1 MDPQKNEQEK
11 EKEMPRRKSEK
22 TGVTCWRMRSTDQEE
37 AEDPSSSEKRGQ
49 SVSEELFEGMKKE
62 IFEGTDNRASE
73 EDEKEEE
80 ELSSIES
87 VDRSGTSREG
97 MVSRINDKDMPS

>member
-37 AEDPSSSEKRGQ
+37 AVNPSSSEKRGK

-62 IFEGTDNRASE
+62 IFEGTDNRTSE

-87 VDRSGTSREG
+87 VDRSGTSSEG